1 MPGGLL
7 GLQNRRGGESSLAGS
22 IPVRLRPP
30 TGIELSPAM
39 ESKGGLSA
47 VNDLPIPDNRL
58 LILGEMSG
66 EMDG

>member
-1 MPGGLL
+1 
-7 GLQNRRGGESSLAGS
+7 
-22 IPVRLRPP
+22 
-30 TGIELSPAM
+30 M